1 MNRYSDSLRL
11 VVSMGDGYWLG
22 WIIGLILL
30 IVIIVLTI
38 KIMNKKSKLNHPDI
52 TALDVLKDR
61 YNADEITKAEFEEKK
76 KNLK

>member
-22 WIIGLILL
+22 WIIGFILL
-30 IVIIVLTI
+30 IAIIVLAI
-38 KIMNKKSKLNHPDI
+38 KIMNKKSKLNRLDI
-52 TALDVLKDR
+52 TALDILKDR

>member
-22 WIIGLILL
+22 WIIGFILL
-30 IVIIVLTI
+30 IAIIVLAI

-52 TALDVLKDR
+52 TALDVLNDR

>member
-22 WIIGLILL
+22 WIIGFILL

-38 KIMNKKSKLNHPDI
+38 KIMNKKSKLNHPDV
-52 TALDVLKDR
+52 TALDALKDR
-61 YNADEITKAEFEEKK
+61 YAEDEITKAEFEEKK

>member
-1 MNRYSDSLRL
+1 
-11 VVSMGDGYWLG
+11 
-22 WIIGLILL
+22 
-30 IVIIVLTI
+30 
-38 KIMNKKSKLNHPDI
+38 MNKKSKLNHPDI